1 MRPLFITGIGTNIGK
16 TVVAAIVTEALKAV
30 YWKPVQAGLE
40 EVTDTQ
46 WVRERI
52 SNPEG
57 RLLPETYRLAMPASP
72 HIAARQEGVIIS
84 LDKIVEQFDRVR
96 SGGPSVPQSVPV
108 PASSGSEASF
118 LVIEGA
124 GGLFVPLNETRFVLD
139 LVQRLD
145 ATVILVSRNYLGS
158 INHSLLTAA
167 TCRANGL
174 RVAGWIFN
182 DQYGQYEQEIA
193 QWTGL
198 PAIASIPF
206 QEGPDMEF
214 IRLQA
219 DRIRFSLQTALE
231 RPLPSGPPVSTGK
244 FGVPLP

>member
-16 TVVAAIVTEALKAV
+16 TVVAAIITEALKAV

-40 EVTDTQ
+40 DVTDTQ

-57 RLLPETYRLAMPASP
+57 RLLPETYRLSMPASP
-72 HIAARQEGVIIS
+72 HIAARREGVTIS
-84 LDKIVEQFDRVR
+84 LDKIVEQFDRI
-96 SGGPSVPQSVPV
+96 SG
-108 PASSGSEASF
+108 ASF

-167 TCRANGL
+167 TCRASGL

-193 QWTGL
+193 EWTGL

-206 QEGPDMEF
+206 QEGPDAEF

-219 DRIRFSLQTALE
+219 DRIREAL
-231 RPLPSGPPVSTGK
+231 LAALTGK

>member
-46 WVRERI
+46 WVRDRI

-57 RLLPETYRLAMPASP
+57 RLLPETYRLSMPASP
-72 HIAARQEGVIIS
+72 HIAARREGVTIS
-84 LDKIVEQFDRVR
+84 LDKIVEQFDRIP
-96 SGGPSVPQSVPV
+96 PS
-108 PASSGSEASF
+108 SF

-193 QWTGL
+193 RWTGL

-206 QEGPDMEF
+206 QEGPDAEF

-219 DRIRFSLQTALE
+219 DRIREALQAAL
-231 RPLPSGPPVSTGK
+231 TGK